1 MDILFNCPHCGQ
13 ELEVDSEAASTELNC
28 PTCDERLVVPNPN
41 APGVRISGSP
51 PPPPPPPHHAHHH
64 GHEAH
69 VINPIASSAAAK
81 EEKHFQVPIYEKP
94 AESLVS
100 KPLKPLEAAP
110 KETEKRIRVKTIRR
124 IDCVEVGRDRFDEI
138 VTDFLAKVGE
148 ENIISVNTLNYTYL
162 DIGSQKLL
170 TDFGVLIVY
179 RG

>member
-1 MDILFNCPHCGQ
+1 MDILFNCPNCGQ
-13 ELEVDSEAASTELNC
+13 ELEVDSEAAGTELNC
-28 PTCDERLVVPNPN
+28 PTCNEQLVVPSPV
-41 APGVRISGSP
+41 APGVRVSGAP
-51 PPPPPPPHHAHHH
+51 PPPAHHH

-81 EEKHFQVPIYEKP
+81 EEKHFHVPIHEKP
-94 AESLVS
+94 AESLIS
-100 KPLKPLEAAP
+100 KPLKPLEFAA
-110 KETEKRIRVKTIRR
+110 KETEKRVRVKTIRR
-124 IDCVEVGRDRFDEI
+124 IDCVEVGRDRFDET

-148 ENIISVNTLNYTYL
+148 ENIISINTLNYTYL